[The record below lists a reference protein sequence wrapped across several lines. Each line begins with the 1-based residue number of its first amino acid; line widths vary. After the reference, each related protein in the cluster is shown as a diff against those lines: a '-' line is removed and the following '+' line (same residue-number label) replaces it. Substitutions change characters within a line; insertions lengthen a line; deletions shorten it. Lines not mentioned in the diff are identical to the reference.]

1 MAKAKYRPGRN
12 LLVFMAGLAV
22 LFGLVALAGN
32 WKPALGL
39 DLQGGTR
46 ITLTAV
52 GSPTASQLEEAR
64 QIIDNRVNGSGVAE
78 ADVFTQD
85 GEHVVVEIP
94 GESRRDLI
102 DVVQR
107 QARLGMRLVAC
118 SDGVAGAAATR
129 CSSPGAEKEV
139 PTPAGDADKA
149 LAWRQAPT
157 KEWVEKYN
165 AASCPITGTLPE
177 ENDDPSQPL
186 ITCQESK
193 GASGGTTFAKYLLTA
208 AVVEGSDLRSAEA
221 GQDTRAVDWMV
232 NIKLKDA
239 GAKEFGKV
247 SSALY
252 TNAQEQFAIV
262 LDGVP
267 ISVPTMND
275 PNLSRESSISGNM
288 NQAEAMEL
296 ATGLKYGALPVAFK
310 KSPTADTVGPSLAGD
325 QLSAVL
331 IAGGVG
337 LGLVMLFCLI
347 YYRGLGVVVLASLA
361 VAGIATYGMVL
372 LLSETA
378 GFTLTLP
385 GIAGLIIAVGVTA
398 DSFIIFFERIRD
410 EMREGKSMRVAVE
423 TGWVRAKRT
432 RIAASIVSLLSA
444 FILYI
449 FATGVVKGFGFA
461 LGLST
466 VIDLAV
472 LFWFT
477 KPLVSWLAHFT
488 FFNGG
493 GRMSGLSTETLGT
506 DSGTDLVATGGKA

>member
-1 MAKAKYRPGRN
+1 MAQPKYRPGRN
-12 LLVFMAGLAV
+12 LLAFLLGLGV

-46 ITLTAV
+46 ITLTAI
-52 GSPTASQLEEAR
+52 GNPSASQLDEAR
-64 QIIDNRVNGSGVAE
+64 QIIDNRVNGSGVNE
-78 ADVFTQD
+78 ADVFIQS
-85 GEHVVVEIP
+85 GRHVVVEIP

-107 QARLGMRLVAC
+107 QARLGMRVIAC
-118 SDGVAGAAATR
+118 SDATGGAAATR
-129 CSSPGAEKEV
+129 CSSPGATKEV

-149 LAWRQAPT
+149 LAWREAPT
-157 KEWVEKYN
+157 AEWVAKYN
-165 AASCPITGTLPE
+165 AATCPITGELPE
-177 ENDDPSQPL
+177 ENDDPAKPL
-186 ITCQESK
+186 VTCQEIEDSTGQK
-193 GASGGTTFAKYLLTA
+193 TYAKYLLTA
-208 AVVEGSDLRSAEA
+208 AVVEGSDLNKAEA
-221 GQDTRAVDWMV
+221 GQEPNAVDWLV
-232 NIKLKDA
+232 EIRLKDA

-247 SSALY
+247 SAAL
-252 TNAQEQFAIV
+252 NANNQEQFAIV
-262 LDGVP
+262 LDGAP
-267 ISVPTMND
+267 ISVPSMQSGS
-275 PNLSRESSISGNM
+275 LSRVSSITGNM
-288 NQAEAMEL
+288 GQAEATEL
-296 ATGLKYGALPVAFK
+296 ATSLKYGALPVAFDK
-310 KSPTADTVGPSLAGD
+310 ETNAETVGPSLAGD
-325 QLSAVL
+325 QLTAGL
-331 IAGGVG
+331 IAGGIG
-337 LGLVMLFCLI
+337 LGLVMLFCLV
-347 YYRGLGVVVLASLA
+347 YYRGLGIVVLASLA
-361 VAGIATYGMVL
+361 VAAIATYGMVL

-410 EMREGKSMRVAVE
+410 EMRDGKSMRVAVE
-423 TGWVRAKRT
+423 SGWVRAKRT
-432 RIAASIVSLLSA
+432 RIAASVVSLLSA

-477 KPLVSWLAHFT
+477 KPLVSWLAHYK

-506 DSGTDLVATGGKA
+506 DLVTAGGKA